1 MNITQLEK
9 NRSKL
14 KKNLNEETF
23 IYDLPKAT
31 VTGLQK
37 GTVNLSKVDLEVSLK
52 RSYSLKI

>member
-23 IYDLPKAT
+23 IYDLPKAI

-37 GTVNLSKVDLEVSLK
+37 GTVNLSKVDVEVSLK